1 MTVLEYAMAREAG
14 RLIGEKEARE
24 LTDDEWELLRVLMP
38 TIERIEREEAKQQ

>member
-24 LTDDEWELLRVLMP
+24 LTDEWELLRVLLP